1 MESPCAAD
9 DRPIGRLTKLARGY
23 DGDLYL
29 WLAERNTFMSMQPH
43 LMERSG
49 LTFSAIER
57 SGELVVPGVGLE
69 PQSAIIIDP
78 ARTVG
83 TD

>member
-1 MESPCAAD
+1 
-9 DRPIGRLTKLARGY
+9 
-23 DGDLYL
+23 
-29 WLAERNTFMSMQPH
+29 MSMQPH

-57 SGELVVPGVGLE
+57 SCELVVPGVGLE
-69 PQSAIIIDP
+69 PQSAIIIDH